1 MQPADEAEVVALL
14 GRAGAA
20 HGEYEVR
27 ELGGVYDQQWPQW
40 YAAYL
45 VEHGLRELIGVTVTV
60 DEVSAWLSAC
70 DAAYKAERPS
80 VGWPTFYARRVELL
94 QAIG

>member
-1 MQPADEAEVVALL
+1 MQELDEAAVAGLL

-20 HGEYEVR
+20 HDVYEEG

-45 VEHGLRELIGVTVTV
+45 VEHRLGDLVCATLTAG
-60 DEVSAWLSAC
+60 EVAAWLSAC
-70 DAAYKAERPS
+70 DAAYKAEHPS
-80 VGWPTFYARRVELL
+80 VGWPTFYARRAGLL
-94 QAIG
+94 KAPR